1 MMRRTLIVVLLLV
14 GLSGLSLVPASEAS
28 AVDVLNVCSESA
40 TTVGQRQNC
49 SDCRT
54 SIGKQTAYCQDAA
67 AQTSQN
73 PAVHFITII
82 INIVSFIGGA
92 AAVISLIVCGL
103 RIMLANGDA
112 NNVATARSGIIY
124 AIVGLVV
131 IALAQSIV
139 IFVLNRIK

>member
-1 MMRRTLIVVLLLV
+1 MCRIFIVALLLV
-14 GLSGLSLVPASEAS
+14 GLGGLCLAPAAKVA
-28 AVDVLNVCSESA
+28 AVDVLNVCSDSA
-40 TTVGQRQNC
+40 TTVVQRQNC

-54 SIGKQTAYCQDAA
+54 SIGEQTAYCKEAA

-82 INIVSFIGGA
+82 INILSFIGGA

-124 AIVGLVV
+124 AVVGLVV